1 MKKTILVLTTLLT
14 VLVSTRLN
22 VIACDTPKVYNRV
35 AIWENGQ
42 LLDENGNLW
51 DFKFPTNKACIVML
65 TVDGKETKIN
75 TDDEIIKIKILKN
88 L

>member
-1 MKKTILVLTTLLT
+1 MKKTILVVLTTLLT
-14 VLVSTRLN
+14 VIASTRSN

-51 DFKFPTNKACIVML
+51 DFKFPTNKACVVML
-65 TVDGKETKIN
+65 TVDGKETKVN
-75 TDDEIIKIKILKN
+75 TDDEIIKIKIL
-88 L
+88 